1 MPDPDAE
8 APAADPAPAAPGVAG
23 PTAAPPT
30 GPGVAGSPGSARAPA
45 AAAAPVQPSEGP
57 RIRRLRWFDI
67 PAVAALD
74 AEIFGPDAWSTEYYW
89 AAIATPGQSFV
100 VIEAPGA
107 ARGGTAGAANNGDVP
122 DAEAARRGS
131 APVPAGTGALLGFA
145 GLGVSGPQ
153 ADVLTLAAHPAARGR
168 GIGRALLTHLLD
180 TARSAGCEVIHLDV
194 RSDNSAA
201 HGLYTAHGF
210 TELARR
216 PGYYTGADAVVMRA
230 FL

>member
-8 APAADPAPAAPGVAG
+8 APAAHPAPAAP
-23 PTAAPPT
+23 AAPPSE
-30 GPGVAGSPGSARAPA
+30 PVSPAPTQA
-45 AAAAPVQPSEGP
+45 SGDP

-89 AAIATPGQSFV
+89 AAVATPGQSFV
-100 VIEAPGA
+100 VIESPE
-107 ARGGTAGAANNGDVP
+107 GTDDGP
-122 DAEAARRGS
+122 AE
-131 APVPAGTGALLGFA
+131 PGALLGFA

-194 RSDNSAA
+194 RSDNTAA

-216 PGYYTGADAVVMRA
+216 PGYYTGADAVVMRT

>member
-1 MPDPDAE
+1 MPEPGTAE
-8 APAADPAPAAPGVAG
+8 
-23 PTAAPPT
+23 
-30 GPGVAGSPGSARAPA
+30 GSGAH
-45 AAAAPVQPSEGP
+45 

-89 AAIATPGQSFV
+89 AAVATPGQSFV
-100 VIEAPGA
+100 VIEAS
-107 ARGGTAGAANNGDVP
+107 AGAAGGDAP
-122 DAEAARRGS
+122 GSDDTRRQ
-131 APVPAGTGALLGFA
+131 ADPVPASWDPGAILGFA

-168 GIGRALLTHLLD
+168 GIGRALLTHLLAA
-180 TARSAGCEVIHLDV
+180 AREAGCEVIHLDV
-194 RSDNSAA
+194 RSDNTAA
-201 HGLYTAHGF
+201 HGLYAAHGF
-210 TELARR
+210 TELDRR

>member
-1 MPDPDAE
+1 MPE
-8 APAADPAPAAPGVAG
+8 SGAA
-23 PTAAPPT
+23 
-30 GPGVAGSPGSARAPA
+30 AGSGAH
-45 AAAAPVQPSEGP
+45 

-89 AAIATPGQSFV
+89 AAVATPGQSFV
-100 VIEAPGA
+100 VIEAPGGDA
-107 ARGGTAGAANNGDVP
+107 PGSDDTRRQADPAPASWDPGAI
-122 DAEAARRGS
+122 
-131 APVPAGTGALLGFA
+131 LGFA

-180 TARSAGCEVIHLDV
+180 AAREAGCEVIHLDV
-194 RSDNSAA
+194 RSDNTAA

-210 TELARR
+210 TELDRR